1 MCVGGVCVCMPA
13 LTPRPSS
20 PIDASCTA
28 LPRRPAAT
36 LGPRDAAGPC
46 CSACRAL
53 WCGACRGAG
62 RAACWRGV
70 GGQGAALHRRLLVS
84 GRGGCSM
91 RRCPPGLPACAR
103 GIGSPAPCSLFWGA
117 LLGAGGMGGG
127 PARLWGQGWLPT
139 GGHRGW
145 HRHPHPTAVET
156 DIPPPLA
163 AAFCRDM
170 LEQAPAAMG
179 QMVAAAALS
188 ARLPFRQVSAPGPPR
203 ARPPPC
209 APCPPPAACP
219 LARAAVPP
227 PGQRVRYLWPGCLP
241 LPPTLLDAFQFT
253 TAAWGGGGARPAG
266 APPGGGAGPG
276 PPPPRAPGG
285 GGAGG
290 GAGRGGRPP
299 PTGGGRVCV
308 CVCVLGFFF
317 GRGGAVGEGG
327 GVGGRRAS
335 LRGGD
340 RARFSQRP
348 SLTWRDGLERGRP
361 CGVHAQ
367 RVEGREDD
375 AEVEQG
381 DAGEDDVERREGEQ
395 QEDVHSSCRAPR
407 VSGFEVGLALVCC
420 LLMERRS
427 GT

>member
-241 LPPTLLDAFQFT
+241 LPPTPLVAFQFT
-253 TAAWGGGGARPAG
+253 TAAY
-266 APPGGGAGPG
+266 
-276 PPPPRAPGG
+276 PPPPPPDRPAPCRSSLPVSAPTQLPSSCWTPPTPPSHQTSWSCCWSRRVTRPVTPRVTRPVTPLPAAAA
-285 GGAGG
+285 GA
-290 GAGRGGRPP
+290 AVPAEP
-299 PTGGGRVCV
+299 AAWTGGGRSTPKR
-308 CVCVLGFFF
+308 LPWWPGT
-317 GRGGAVGEGG
+317 
-327 GVGGRRAS
+327 GRRW
-335 LRGGD
+335 G
-340 RARFSQRP
+340 
-348 SLTWRDGLERGRP
+348 
-361 CGVHAQ
+361 
-367 RVEGREDD
+367 
-375 AEVEQG
+375 
-381 DAGEDDVERREGEQ
+381 
-395 QEDVHSSCRAPR
+395 
-407 VSGFEVGLALVCC
+407 
-420 LLMERRS
+420 
-427 GT
+427 